1 MSLVLR
7 TGLALALTASLLAS
21 CGKRSQPEAA
31 RVASASEATSSV
43 GEPAGEAAATPASAA
58 PTGLALR
65 NTKPIDAYLVLGGKI
80 KTCWFNPI
88 QPLLPRHMYRADVSP
103 DGDNAKIAVYEM
115 TREKRPGAIA
125 YLIVLQQEPGYTSVK
140 TQNRKMPQDA
150 SARLRHDVE
159 RWTHGDGSCKSGTAA
174 R

>member
-21 CGKRSQPEAA
+21 CGKRSPEAA
-31 RVASASEATSSV
+31 RIASANETTASI
-43 GEPAGEAAATPASAA
+43 GEPAGEAVETPATSS
-58 PTGLALR
+58 GLALVD
-65 NTKPIDAYLVLGGKI
+65 TKPIDAYLVLGGKI
-80 KTCWFNPI
+80 KTCWFNPT
-88 QPLLPRHMYRADVSP
+88 QPLLPQHMYRADVSP

-125 YLIVLQQEPGYTSVK
+125 YLIVLQQETGYTSVK
-140 TQNRKMPQDA
+140 TQNRKMPQAA

-159 RWTHGDGSCKSGTAA
+159 RWTHGDGSCKSEAA
-174 R
+174 SR